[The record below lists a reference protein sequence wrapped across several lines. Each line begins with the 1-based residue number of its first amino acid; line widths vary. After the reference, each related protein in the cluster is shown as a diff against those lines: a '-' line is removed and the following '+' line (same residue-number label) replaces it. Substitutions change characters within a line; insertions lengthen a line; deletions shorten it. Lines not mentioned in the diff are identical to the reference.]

1 MKASILNGNAKG
13 CKLALSMKKRLLLF
27 VMLFFTAVYAQ
38 AQKPTVFVFLAETC
52 PVCQYYTPKLRDL
65 QLKFGDEVRW
75 VAVFP
80 NKLSNDTSAI
90 NFLLRHDLAMVIR
103 LDPKQVFS
111 RVYGIEVTP
120 EVVVKDAKG
129 NMRYKGR
136 IDDFYVAPGK
146 KRNKATTNELE
157 IVLDRMAKKQDAPF
171 FETRAVGCLLN
182 VAP

>member
-1 MKASILNGNAKG
+1 MVLIGAAN
-13 CKLALSMKKRLLLF
+13 
-27 VMLFFTAVYAQ
+27 AQ
-38 AQKPTVFVFLAETC
+38 AQKPTVFVFFAENC
-52 PVCQYYTPKLRDL
+52 PICQYYTPKIRDL

-80 NKLSNDTSAI
+80 NKLSSDTSAI

-120 EVVVKDAKG
+120 EVVVKDTKG
-129 NMRYKGR
+129 HMRYKGR
-136 IDDFYVAPGK
+136 IDDFYIAPGK

-157 IVLDRMAKKQDAPF
+157 IVLERLVKKQEFSF
-171 FETRAVGCLLN
+171 FETQAVGCLLN
-182 VAP
+182 TGL

>member
-1 MKASILNGNAKG
+1 MT
-13 CKLALSMKKRLLLF
+13 KRLLLF
-27 VMLFFTAVYAQ
+27 VMLLMGTVQAQ
-38 AQKPTVFVFLAETC
+38 AQKPTVFVFFAETC
-52 PVCQYYTPKLRDL
+52 PICQYYTPKLRDL
-65 QLKFGDEVRW
+65 QLKFGDDVRW

-80 NKLSNDTSAI
+80 NKLSSDTSAI

-136 IDDFYVAPGK
+136 IDDFYIAPGK
-146 KRNKATTNELE
+146 KRNRATTNELE
-157 IVLDRMAKKQDAPF
+157 IVLERLVKKQEFSF
-171 FETRAVGCLLN
+171 FETQAVGCLLN
-182 VAP
+182 AAP

>member
-1 MKASILNGNAKG
+1 MV
-13 CKLALSMKKRLLLF
+13 KRLLLF
-27 VMLFFTAVYAQ
+27 VLFFFGMVQAQ
-38 AQKPTVFVFLAETC
+38 AQKPTVFVFVAESC

-65 QLKFGDEVRW
+65 QLKFGDDVRW

-80 NKLSNDTSAI
+80 NKLSSDTSAI

-136 IDDFYVAPGK
+136 IDDHYIAPGK
-146 KRNKATTNELE
+146 KRHRATTNELE
-157 IVLDRMAKKQDAPF
+157 LVLDRLVKKQEFSF
-171 FETRAVGCLLN
+171 FETQAVGCLLN
-182 VAP
+182 TAP

>member
-1 MKASILNGNAKG
+1 MT
-13 CKLALSMKKRLLLF
+13 KRLLLF
-27 VMLFFTAVYAQ
+27 VMLFFGTVCAQ
-38 AQKPTVFVFLAETC
+38 AQKPTVFVFFAETC
-52 PVCQYYTPKLRDL
+52 PICQYYTPKLRDL

-80 NKLSNDTSAI
+80 NKLSSDTSAI

-129 NMRYKGR
+129 HMRYKGR
-136 IDDFYVAPGK
+136 IDDFYIAPGK
-146 KRNKATTNELE
+146 KRNRATTNELE
-157 IVLDRMAKKQDAPF
+157 LVLERLVKKQEFNF
-171 FETRAVGCLLN
+171 FATQAVGCLLN
-182 VAP
+182 TAP